1 MAKTRDTAN
10 LVSHNNI
17 FVDITNDRVGIGSLI
32 PTTKLDVSGNV
43 NISGVVTAS
52 TYYGD
57 GSQLTGT
64 SSYEFNTGISSSV
77 EVNLTGFATT
87 VFTFPATAN
96 KKYILNSIN
105 CSNVAAGYTESNVI
119 GSFVF
124 NGGQESFFAYN
135 TPISPN
141 NSIEIL
147 KQPQVLNPSD
157 AIKMRS
163 TDISRIGVSNAV
175 QVYFSYQE
183 ITDSGAKFQGVGLG
197 SVGLGLT
204 TRTVLYTS
212 TSLPTIIQ
220 SIRLVN
226 RTDAGDYP
234 VSISL
239 SNGITT
245 TFLVQQLIVP
255 KYATVE
261 ICEQPKRIEIGETIG
276 VTVNQGSTIDVQL
289 SAKKIG

>member
-17 FVDITNDRVGIGSLI
+17 YVDVVNDFVGIGSI
-32 PTTKLDVSGNV
+32 VPTAKLDVRGNV
-43 NISGVVTAS
+43 NISGVITAS
-52 TYYGD
+52 SYSGD
-57 GSQLTGT
+57 GSQLGGLG
-64 SSYEFNTGISSSV
+64 SYQFNTGISSSV
-77 EVNLTGFATT
+77 EINLTGFATT
-87 VFTFPATAN
+87 VFTFPSTAG

-124 NGGQESFFAYN
+124 NGGEESYFAYN

-157 AIKMRS
+157 SIRMRA
-163 TDISRIGVSNAV
+163 TNASRIGVSNAV

-183 ITDSGAKFQGVGLG
+183 VSDSGAKYQGVGLG
-197 SVGLGLT
+197 SVGLAYT
-204 TRTVLYTS
+204 SRTVIYTS
-212 TSLPTIIQ
+212 TSLPTVIQ

-234 VSISL
+234 VSVSL

-261 ICEQPKRIEIGETIG
+261 ICEQLKRIEIGETIG
-276 VTVNQGSTIDVQL
+276 VTVNQGATIDVQL

>member
-17 FVDITNDRVGIGSLI
+17 FVDIVNDRVGIGSAV
-32 PTTKLDVSGNV
+32 PVTKLDVSG
-43 NISGVVTAS
+43 SVTALS
-52 TYYGD
+52 YIGD

-64 SSYEFNTGISSSV
+64 GSYQFNTGISSSV

-124 NGGQESFFAYN
+124 NGGEESYFAYN

-157 AIKMRS
+157 AIKMRA
-163 TDISRIGVSNAV
+163 TNISRIGVSNAV
-175 QVYFSYQE
+175 QVYLSYQE
-183 ITDSGAKFQGVGLG
+183 VSDSGAKFQGVGLG
-197 SVGLGLT
+197 SVGLAFT
-204 TRTVLYTS
+204 SRTVLYTS

-226 RTDAGDYP
+226 RTDTGDYP

-276 VTVNQGSTIDVQL
+276 VTLNQGATIDVQL

>member
-17 FVDITNDRVGIGSLI
+17 FVDIVNDRVGIGSAV
-32 PTTKLDVSGNV
+32 PVTKLDVSG
-43 NISGVVTAS
+43 SVTALS
-52 TYYGD
+52 YIGD

-64 SSYEFNTGISSSV
+64 GSYQFNTGISSSI

-124 NGGQESFFAYN
+124 NGGEESYFAYN

-157 AIKMRS
+157 AIKMRA

-183 ITDSGAKFQGVGLG
+183 VSDSGAKFQGVGLG
-197 SVGLGLT
+197 SVGLGFT
-204 TRTVLYTS
+204 SRTVLYTS

-245 TFLVQQLIVP
+245 TFLVNQLIVP

-276 VTVNQGSTIDVQL
+276 VTVNQGATIDVQL

>member
-10 LVSHNNI
+10 LVSQNNI
-17 FVDITNDRVGIGSLI
+17 FVDIVNDRVGIGSLI

-43 NISGVVTAS
+43 TAS
-52 TYYGD
+52 AYIGD

-64 SSYEFNTGISSSV
+64 GSYQFNTGISSSV

-87 VFTFPATAN
+87 VFTFPSTAG

-124 NGGQESFFAYN
+124 NGGEESFFAYN
-135 TPISPN
+135 IPISPN

-157 AIKMRS
+157 AIKIRA

-183 ITDSGAKFQGVGLG
+183 VTDSNARFQGVGLG
-197 SVGLGLT
+197 TVGLAFT
-204 TRTVLYTS
+204 SRTVLYTS

-234 VSISL
+234 VSVSL

-245 TFLVQQLIVP
+245 TFLVQQIIVP

-261 ICEQPKRIEIGETIG
+261 ICEQPKRIETGETIG
-276 VTVNQGSTIDVQL
+276 ITVNQGATIDVQL

>member
-17 FVDITNDRVGIGSLI
+17 FVDIVNDRVGIGSAV
-32 PTTKLDVSGNV
+32 PVTKLDVSG
-43 NISGVVTAS
+43 SVTALS
-52 TYYGD
+52 YIGD

-64 SSYEFNTGISSSV
+64 GSYQFNTGISSSV

-124 NGGQESFFAYN
+124 NGGEESFFAYN

-157 AIKMRS
+157 AIKMRA
-163 TDISRIGVSNAV
+163 TNISRIGVSNAV
-175 QVYFSYQE
+175 QVYLSYQE
-183 ITDSGAKFQGVGLG
+183 VSDSGAKFQGVGLG
-197 SVGLGLT
+197 SVGLAFT
-204 TRTVLYTS
+204 SRTVLYTS

-276 VTVNQGSTIDVQL
+276 VTLNQGATIDVQL

>member
-17 FVDITNDRVGIGSLI
+17 FVDIVNDRVGIGSAV
-32 PTTKLDVSGNV
+32 PVTKLDVSG
-43 NISGVVTAS
+43 SVTALS
-52 TYYGD
+52 YIGD

-64 SSYEFNTGISSSV
+64 GSYQFNTGISSSV

-124 NGGQESFFAYN
+124 NGGEESFFAYN

-157 AIKMRS
+157 AIKMRA
-163 TDISRIGVSNAV
+163 TNISRIGVSNAV
-175 QVYFSYQE
+175 QVYLSYQE
-183 ITDSGAKFQGVGLG
+183 VSDSNARFQGVGLG
-197 SVGLGLT
+197 TVGLAFT
-204 TRTVLYTS
+204 SRTVLYTS

-245 TFLVQQLIVP
+245 TFLVNQLIVP

-276 VTVNQGSTIDVQL
+276 VTLNQGATIDVQL

>member
-17 FVDITNDRVGIGSLI
+17 FVDIVNDRVGIGSAV
-32 PTTKLDVSGNV
+32 PVTKLDVSG
-43 NISGVVTAS
+43 SVTALS
-52 TYYGD
+52 YIGD

-64 SSYEFNTGISSSV
+64 GSYQFNTGISSSV

-124 NGGQESFFAYN
+124 NGGEESFFAYN

-157 AIKMRS
+157 AIKMRA
-163 TDISRIGVSNAV
+163 TNISRIGVSNAV
-175 QVYFSYQE
+175 QVYLSYQE
-183 ITDSGAKFQGVGLG
+183 VSDSNARFQGVGLG
-197 SVGLGLT
+197 SVGLGFT
-204 TRTVLYTS
+204 SRTVLYTS

-245 TFLVQQLIVP
+245 TFLVNQLIVP

-276 VTVNQGSTIDVQL
+276 VTLNQGATIDVQL

>member
-17 FVDITNDRVGIGSLI
+17 FVDIVNDRVGIGSAV
-32 PTTKLDVSGNV
+32 PVTKLDVSG
-43 NISGVVTAS
+43 SVTALS
-52 TYYGD
+52 YIGD

-64 SSYEFNTGISSSV
+64 GSYQFNTGISSSI

-124 NGGQESFFAYN
+124 NGGEESYFAYN

-157 AIKMRS
+157 AIKMRA

-183 ITDSGAKFQGVGLG
+183 VSDSGAKFQGVGLG
-197 SVGLGLT
+197 SVGLGFT
-204 TRTVLYTS
+204 SRTVLYTS

-245 TFLVQQLIVP
+245 TFLVNQLIVP

>member
-17 FVDITNDRVGIGSLI
+17 FVDIVNDRVGIGSLI

-124 NGGQESFFAYN
+124 NGGEESYFAYN

-157 AIKMRS
+157 AIKMRA
-163 TDISRIGVSNAV
+163 TDISRIGVSDAV
-175 QVYFSYQE
+175 QVFSHTKKY
-183 ITDSGAKFQGVGLG
+183 
-197 SVGLGLT
+197 
-204 TRTVLYTS
+204 
-212 TSLPTIIQ
+212 
-220 SIRLVN
+220 
-226 RTDAGDYP
+226 
-234 VSISL
+234 
-239 SNGITT
+239 
-245 TFLVQQLIVP
+245 LIV
-255 KYATVE
+255 
-261 ICEQPKRIEIGETIG
+261 
-276 VTVNQGSTIDVQL
+276 VQNIKEL
-289 SAKKIG
+289 V

>member
-17 FVDITNDRVGIGSLI
+17 FVDIVNDRVGIGSAV
-32 PTTKLDVSGNV
+32 PVTKLDVSG
-43 NISGVVTAS
+43 SVTALS
-52 TYYGD
+52 YIGD

-64 SSYEFNTGISSSV
+64 GSYQFNTGISSSI

-124 NGGQESFFAYN
+124 NGGEESYFAYN

-157 AIKMRS
+157 AIKMRA

-183 ITDSGAKFQGVGLG
+183 VSDSGAKFQGVGLG
-197 SVGLGLT
+197 SVGLGFT
-204 TRTVLYTS
+204 SRTVLYTS

-220 SIRLVN
+220 
-226 RTDAGDYP
+226 
-234 VSISL
+234 
-239 SNGITT
+239 
-245 TFLVQQLIVP
+245 
-255 KYATVE
+255 
-261 ICEQPKRIEIGETIG
+261 
-276 VTVNQGSTIDVQL
+276 
-289 SAKKIG
+289 